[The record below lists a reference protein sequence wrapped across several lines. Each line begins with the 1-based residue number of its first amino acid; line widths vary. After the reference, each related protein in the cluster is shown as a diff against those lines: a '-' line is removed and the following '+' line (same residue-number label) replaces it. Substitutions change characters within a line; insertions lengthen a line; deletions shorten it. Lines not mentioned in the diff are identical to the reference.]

1 MYRAASAAFFIYKNM
16 AAKINKSV
24 TIDEDIAK
32 AGEKQATK
40 ERRSFSS
47 LVEYLIDSY
56 LMALKKPKSVG
67 KNKTKRFI
75 KQ

>member
-1 MYRAASAAFFIYKNM
+1 M

-32 AGEKQATK
+32 AGEEQAIK

-47 LVEYLIDSY
+47 FVEYLIDAY
-56 LMALKKPKSVG
+56 LMALKKPKSGG
-67 KNKTKRFI
+67 KK
-75 KQ
+75 